1 MKLAVSDLSK
11 VHFRGPGARIVEL
24 YLHSRRAK
32 WSLLALTI
40 LALATWIYTAVLVFG
55 AGIGPED
62 WALVPMM
69 LFVAPAAGS
78 IVGASAFSPF
88 ADVERTVSCPLY
100 AFRAGHLG
108 ALIFCAGLLFTGV
121 LLTFDL
127 AGAWPE
133 YPLLAFLRN
142 LLGYTGLGLIGARLV
157 GARSSW
163 ILPFAA
169 IASPV
174 PWSIWSGTDAF
185 SWVIALSLFLTGFCV
200 ACLCGARD
208 PAPRSGWGD
217 G

>member
-1 MKLAVSDLSK
+1 MKLSGWNPPEVLS
-11 VHFRGPGARIVEL
+11 RGPGAGILGL
-24 YLHSRRAK
+24 YLYSRRAK
-32 WSLLALTI
+32 WSLLTLAA
-40 LALATWIYTAVLVFG
+40 LALATWVYTGVLVYG
-55 AGIGPED
+55 AGISPED
-62 WALVPMM
+62 WALVPVM

-88 ADVERTVSCPLY
+88 ADVERTVSRPLY

-108 ALIFCAGLLFTGV
+108 GLTLCAGVLFTGV

-127 AGAWPE
+127 GGAWTE
-133 YPLLAFLRN
+133 YPLLAFFRN
-142 LLGYTGLGLIGARLV
+142 LLGYTGLGLLGAHLL

-169 IASPV
+169 IASPI
-174 PWSIWSGTDAF
+174 PWSTWSGTDAF
-185 SWVIALSLFLTGFCV
+185 SWVIALILFLTGFGV
-200 ACLCGARD
+200 ACLYGARD

>member
-1 MKLAVSDLSK
+1 MKLTVSGLSK
-11 VHFRGPGARIVEL
+11 AHFRGPRVRIVEL
-24 YLHSRRAK
+24 YLYSRRTK
-32 WSLLALTI
+32 WSLLTLAA
-40 LALATWIYTAVLVFG
+40 LALATWIYTAALIFG
-55 AGIGPED
+55 AGISPGD
-62 WALVPMM
+62 WSLIPMM

-78 IVGASAFSPF
+78 TVGASAFSPF
-88 ADVERTVSCPLY
+88 ADVERTVSCSLY

-108 ALIFCAGLLFTGV
+108 GLIFCASILFTGV

-133 YPLLAFLRN
+133 YPVLAFLRN
-142 LLGYTGLGLIGARLV
+142 LLGYTGLGLLGARLL

-169 IASPV
+169 IASPL

-185 SWVIALSLFLTGFCV
+185 SWIIALCLFLTGFGV
-200 ACLCGARD
+200 ACLYGARD
-208 PAPRSGWGD
+208 QEPRSGWGD

>member
-1 MKLAVSDLSK
+1 MKLAISDLSK
-11 VHFRGPGARIVEL
+11 AHFRGPPVRIVEL
-24 YLHSRRAK
+24 YLHSRRTK
-32 WSLLALTI
+32 WSLLTLAA
-40 LALATWIYTAVLVFG
+40 LALATWVYTAALIFG
-55 AGIGPED
+55 AGVSPED
-62 WALVPMM
+62 WALVPTM

-88 ADVERTVSCPLY
+88 ADVERTVSRPLY

-108 ALIFCAGLLFTGV
+108 GLIFCAGLLFTGV

-127 AGAWPE
+127 GDAWPE
-133 YPLLAFLRN
+133 YPLLAFQRN
-142 LLGYTGLGLIGARLV
+142 LVGYTGLGLIGARLI

-169 IASPV
+169 IASPL
-174 PWSIWSGTDAF
+174 PWSTWSGIDAF
-185 SWVIALSLFLTGFCV
+185 SWIIALSLFVTGFGV
-200 ACLCGARD
+200 ACLYGARD